1 MKKIFKKNSCC
12 RICSN
17 KKLTTIIDLK
27 KQYIQGSFKK
37 KNYPQPIK
45 TKIPL
50 KLVICRKCS
59 LVQTMHTVSPEVLYK
74 NYWYMSGV
82 NHTMTDHLK
91 KLAMT
96 CKKVLKNKNKKINIL
111 DIGCNDGTLLKS
123 FPRSFN
129 KVGIDPSQIAKNI
142 KSKNLEILND
152 FFPSKNI
159 LSKYKN
165 NKFDLITSIAMF
177 YDVQNPN
184 QFVSN
189 IKKILNENGVWI
201 FELSYLVDMLD
212 LNSYDTICHE
222 HLEYYSITALNYL
235 MKKNGMKIFKIK
247 SNQINGGSIRCYV
260 THLSSFNY
268 GNKSDLLIIER
279 YLKKEKK
286 IKISTLIPY
295 KKFFNRILKIKLKL
309 NKLIKEILNDN
320 KVIHIYGAST
330 KGNTIIQWQGINDKF
345 IKYAA
350 DRNSQKWG
358 AKTIGSNIS
367 IISEEESKKMKPD
380 YYLILPWHFKKEFL
394 IREKKFLKNGGKM
407 IFPLPKLKIY

>member
-1 MKKIFKKNSCC
+1 MKKVFKKITCC
-12 RICSN
+12 RICGN
-17 KKLTTIIDLK
+17 KKLTSVIDLK

-37 KNYPQPIK
+37 KNYPETVKI
-45 TKIPL
+45 KIPL
-50 KLVICRKCS
+50 KLVLCQNCS
-59 LVQTMHTVSPEVLYK
+59 LVQTMHTVSPKVLYK

-82 NHTMTDHLK
+82 NHTMTNHLK
-91 KLAMT
+91 KLALT
-96 CKKVLKNKNKKINIL
+96 GKKILKNKNKKINVL

-129 KVGIDPSQIAKNI
+129 KVGVDPSQISKNI
-142 KSKNLEILND
+142 KSENIKILND

-159 LSKYKN
+159 LSQYKN

-184 QFVSN
+184 KFVSN
-189 IKKILNENGVWI
+189 IKRILNDKGVWI

-235 MKKNGMKIFKIK
+235 MKKNEMKIFKIE
-247 SNQINGGSIRCYV
+247 SNEINGGSIRCYV
-260 THLSSFNY
+260 THLSSFSY
-268 GNKSDLLIIER
+268 DKKSDLLIIKN
-279 YLKKEKK
+279 YLAKENK
-286 IKISTLIPY
+286 IKISTPIPY
-295 KKFFNRILKIKLKL
+295 KFFFNRILKIRLKL
-309 NKLIKEILNDN
+309 NKLIKKILDD
-320 KVIHIYGAST
+320 KKIIHIYGAST
-330 KGNTIIQWQGINDKF
+330 KGNTIIQWQGINSKS

-350 DRNSQKWG
+350 DRNPQKWG
-358 AKTIGSNIS
+358 AKTLGSNIS
-367 IISEEESKKMKPD
+367 IISEDDSKKMKPD